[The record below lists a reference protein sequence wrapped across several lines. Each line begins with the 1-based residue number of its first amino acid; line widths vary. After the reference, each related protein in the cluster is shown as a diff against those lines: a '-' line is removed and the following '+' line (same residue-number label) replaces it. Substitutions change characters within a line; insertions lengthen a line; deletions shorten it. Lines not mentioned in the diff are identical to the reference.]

1 MKRLLLAMVAF
12 GSAYFQIAFAQNC
25 PCEAGLESGW
35 CWGKDPGT
43 AKEKWTLF
51 SDAITTKEYDI
62 ATENSEWLLAN
73 TPNLHASLYI
83 KSVQLYTNLLA
94 KESDAAK
101 KEAYQ
106 DKILALYDKRMYCFG
121 VTKDLLERKGAVFYD
136 YLMPRKGKEKEVY
149 EFYKNLVD
157 KYKDELSS
165 PVYFQYYLDALGK
178 AKEAGVAGITEDTFM
193 DAYDNEVMPV
203 IEKKI
208 AAGGDAA
215 ESWVKAKD
223 AIDGMVQL
231 YIQVDC
237 EFVKKNLGP
246 KLQEHP
252 DDVKLAKKIAAYMS
266 KCVTEPLFLQALQTI
281 FRAEPSAGNAITI
294 GKLLMAQNKLAETK
308 EMFQKAIEL
317 LPADEKPKKADLL
330 IELAKIARKEG
341 KYAEARKLYM
351 EAIAYDPAN
360 AKESYKAIGDMY
372 MSSYQQCQGKNPV
385 ENRAVFL
392 AAYDMYEKAGDG
404 KGMAEA
410 KAQFPSMEEIFTLG
424 LQEGAP
430 INVGC
435 WINVSTTIRKR
446 PSSK

>member
-1 MKRLLLAMVAF
+1 MKRLLVAIAL
-12 GSAYFQIAFAQNC
+12 GVGLLQAAFAQNC
-25 PCEAGLESGW
+25 PCEAGLDNGW

-51 SDAITTKEYDI
+51 SDAINTKEYDI
-62 ATENSEWLLAN
+62 AVENGEWLLTN
-73 TPNLHASLYI
+73 LPNLHASLYI
-83 KSVQLYTNLLA
+83 KSVQLYTALLN
-94 KESDAAK
+94 KETDATK
-101 KEAYQ
+101 KQAYQ
-106 DKILALYDKRMYCFG
+106 DKVLALYDKRMYCFG
-121 VTKDLLERKGAVFYD
+121 VTKDLLERKGAIFYD

-149 EFYKNLVD
+149 EFYKNLVE
-157 KYKDELSS
+157 KYKDQLSS
-165 PVYFQYYLDALGK
+165 PVYFQYYLDAVGK
-178 AKEAGVAGITEDTFM
+178 AKEAGVQGITEDTFM

-215 ESWVKAKD
+215 ASWVKAKD

-231 YIQVDC
+231 YVQVDC

-246 KLQEHP
+246 KLQETP
-252 DDVKLAKKIAAYMS
+252 DDLKLAKKIAAYMS
-266 KCVTEPLFLQALQTI
+266 KCVTEPLFLQALQVI
-281 FRAEPSAGNAITI
+281 FKAEPSAGNAITI
-294 GKLLMAQNKLAETK
+294 GKLLMAQNRIAEGK
-308 EMFQKAIEL
+308 EMYQKAIEL
-317 LPADEKPKKADLL
+317 LPADEKSKKADLL
-330 IELAKIARKEG
+330 IELAKIARKDG
-341 KYAEARKLYM
+341 KFVEARKLYM
-351 EAIAYDPAN
+351 DAVSYDPAN
-360 AKESYKAIGDMY
+360 AKEAYKAIGDMY

-392 AAYDMYEKAGDG
+392 AAYDMYEKAGDS
-404 KGMAEA
+404 KSMAEA

-424 LQEGAP
+424 MQEGTP